1 MERQIRRPW
10 VENAIL
16 AGVGLFILICAF
28 LIRAF

>member
-1 MERQIRRPW
+1 MEHQIRRPW

-16 AGVGLFILICAF
+16 AGVALFILTCVF